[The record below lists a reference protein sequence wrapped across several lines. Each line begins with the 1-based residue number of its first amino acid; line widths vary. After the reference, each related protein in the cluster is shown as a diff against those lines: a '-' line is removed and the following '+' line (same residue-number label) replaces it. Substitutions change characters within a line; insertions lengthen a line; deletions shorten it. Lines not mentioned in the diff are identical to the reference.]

1 MLLRAAVRRCGV
13 GDWKSATGG
22 ERERSVPR
30 SPIRAKGSSIAA
42 AAKDRKRGKMND
54 ATRARGGRRTA
65 CGCAPRCTW
74 RRSGA
79 GTATPPSPSS
89 SCPSTRRTACHGAP
103 ARASSLRLGA
113 TCNGQCDLDGGKT
126 RAPAR
131 RPRRVYFGSRKRFAS
146 RSIGNF
152 KGDVDRSGRT
162 IRFQMFVSHV
172 YNCSLSVIHHDR
184 DDHHK
189 RTLLMCSSSRASRH
203 RRERLARPVL
213 PRVDVPDRPHEHGRD
228 AYPHRGGGD

>member
-1 MLLRAAVRRCGV
+1 LLLRAAVRRCGV

-162 IRFQMFVSHV
+162 IRFK
-172 YNCSLSVIHHDR
+172 CLSLTSTIVV
-184 DDHHK
+184 
-189 RTLLMCSSSRASRH
+189 CQSSITI
-203 RRERLARPVL
+203 ETITTNAR
-213 PRVDVPDRPHEHGRD
+213 
-228 AYPHRGGGD
+228 Y

>member
-89 SCPSTRRTACHGAP
+89 SCPSTRRTACHGAR

-131 RPRRVYFGSRKRFAS
+131 RPRRVFSRVEEAVCVAIDWKFQRRR
-146 RSIGNF
+146 RSVGT
-152 KGDVDRSGRT
+152 DD
-162 IRFQMFVSHV
+162 
-172 YNCSLSVIHHDR
+172 SLSNVC
-184 DDHHK
+184 
-189 RTLLMCSSSRASRH
+189 LSRLCIVCQASITI
-203 RRERLARPVL
+203 ETITTNARS
-213 PRVDVPDRPHEHGRD
+213 
-228 AYPHRGGGD
+228 

>member
-131 RPRRVYFGSRKRFAS
+131 RPRRVYFGRGSGSRRDRLEISKETSIGRDGRFAFKCLS
-146 RSIGNF
+146 LTSTIVVCQSSI
-152 KGDVDRSGRT
+152 T
-162 IRFQMFVSHV
+162 IETITT
-172 YNCSLSVIHHDR
+172 N
-184 DDHHK
+184 
-189 RTLLMCSSSRASRH
+189 
-203 RRERLARPVL
+203 AR
-213 PRVDVPDRPHEHGRD
+213 
-228 AYPHRGGGD
+228 Y

>member
-89 SCPSTRRTACHGAP
+89 SCPSTRRTACHGAR

-131 RPRRVYFGSRKRFAS
+131 RPRRVLRVEEAVRVAIDWKFQRRR
-146 RSIGNF
+146 RSVGTDDSLSN
-152 KGDVDRSGRT
+152 VWSLT
-162 IRFQMFVSHV
+162 S
-172 YNCSLSVIHHDR
+172 SLSVIHVR
-184 DDHHK
+184 IE
-189 RTLLMCSSSRASRH
+189 TITTN
-203 RRERLARPVL
+203 AR
-213 PRVDVPDRPHEHGRD
+213 
-228 AYPHRGGGD
+228 Y

>member
-1 MLLRAAVRRCGV
+1 LLLRAAVRRCGV

-103 ARASSLRLGA
+103 ARASSLRL
-113 TCNGQCDLDGGKT
+113 
-126 RAPAR
+126 AR
-131 RPRRVYFGSRKRFAS
+131 RAMANAISTAGRRARRRDDRDVCVSGRGSGLKRDGLEIS
-146 RSIGNF
+146 KQTSIGRD
-152 KGDVDRSGRT
+152 GT
-162 IRFQMFVSHV
+162 IRFQTECFV
-172 YNCSLSVIHHDR
+172 R
-184 DDHHK
+184 DEHT
-189 RTLLMCSSSRASRH
+189 RTLLAANVLVTRVSSSARAARASR
-203 RRERLARPVL
+203 
-213 PRVDVPDRPHEHGRD
+213 PRAG
-228 AYPHRGGGD
+228 